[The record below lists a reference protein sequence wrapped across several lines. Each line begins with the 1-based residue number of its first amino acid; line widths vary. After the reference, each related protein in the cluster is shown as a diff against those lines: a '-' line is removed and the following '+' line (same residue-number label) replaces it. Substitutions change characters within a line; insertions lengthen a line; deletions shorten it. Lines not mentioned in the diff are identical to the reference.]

1 MQYVYQIYNKELQT
15 KAGWPFEACPLDRSA
30 LDINEQCSDLIAT
43 DISAFSTTMIF
54 FISAAETI
62 TLDDAKEKVQTIIR
76 RLDQRDITGFRNWVT
91 SVISENVYSEGTCI
105 IAFSIQ
111 SCRSCMLCS
120 VAGTTTLDREWYYCC
135 ICIFY

>member
-1 MQYVYQIYNKELQT
+1 M
-15 KAGWPFEACPLDRSA
+15 
-30 LDINEQCSDLIAT
+30 IAK

-91 SVISENVYSEGTCI
+91 SVISENVYSEGI
-105 IAFSIQ
+105 IVVFVKYA
-111 SCRSCMLCS
+111 
-120 VAGTTTLDREWYYCC
+120 
-135 ICIFY
+135 